1 MTHDIA
7 IFLDLDNLVIGAKQA
22 NLTFDINLILDRVK
36 DLTNGRIVLR
46 KSYGDWR
53 QSQKLMHE
61 LATAGFTTQS
71 AVRLNNFSKNLA
83 DMHIVVDTMDTLVDG
98 HQYSTYVLISG
109 DRDFTPLVQSL
120 RKRGK
125 RVIGVGLKAAT
136 SRSLVSLCDEYI
148 FYESLVPTPE
158 LNDAQIEELLVRTL
172 DSLLAEDS
180 RVRASVLS
188 QRMQELSRGAFGK
201 SAYVEKNFRAFLSRY
216 PHIAEL
222 QQENSTTYV
231 SRSQKEQPV
240 RPLHLRY
247 RSELKQRRLRV
258 VPSVIRLQI
267 LKGLVHLLQREKDC
281 RWRQI
286 VDQLFEK
293 HQHSRQTISKNYI
306 NDVLLIARRAQVIR
320 TLKGQSLATAP
331 VLLVLED
338 PKPFQEAVLRCDAAY
353 LQEILDLAEPFD
365 LSEAAI
371 ALYETANYAR
381 YLQVVLNK
389 WVDQS

>member
-22 NLTFDINLILDRVK
+22 NLIFDINLILDRVK
-36 DLTNGRIVLR
+36 ALTNGRIVLR

-71 AVRLNNFSKNLA
+71 AVRLNNYSKNLA
-83 DMHIVVDTMDTLVDG
+83 DMQIVVDTLDTLVDG
-98 HQYSTYVLISG
+98 HQYSTYVLITG

-125 RVIGVGLKAAT
+125 HVIGVGIKTAT

-148 FYESLVPTPE
+148 YYESLVPTPE
-158 LNDAQIEELLVRTL
+158 LTDAQVEDLLVQTL
-172 DSLLAEDS
+172 DSLLAEAS

-188 QRMQELSRGAFGK
+188 QRMQELSRGAFDK

-231 SRSQKEQPV
+231 CRALKEKQV

-258 VPSVIRLQI
+258 VPPAIRLQI
-267 LKGLVHLLQREKDC
+267 LKDLIQLLQQEQDC

-286 VDQLFEK
+286 VDHLFEK
-293 HQHSRQTISKNYI
+293 HKQTNRTISKNYI
-306 NDVLLIARRAQVIR
+306 NDVLLIARRAQAIR

-331 VLLVLED
+331 VLLAIDD

-353 LQEILDLAEPFD
+353 LKEILDLAEPFD
-365 LSEAAI
+365 LREAAV
-371 ALYETANYAR
+371 ALYDTATYAR